1 MRKDADVLDALL
13 SQYRSDPTARAALS
27 KRVEDQRRHAA
38 ASARAAREAPR
49 HENRTSLRARLQL
62 EHGAAP
68 APAPSRP
75 TARPRRRL
83 ASVVAE
89 EEPPEAS
96 SAPASTAATPRWRP
110 SPSPRRRP
118 IVADVLPPPPGGSAW
133 AEEVIARARG
143 HLGRDPDAQLN
154 ALVRARRKD
163 LELAGPFHFNS
174 DAGLSARLAAA
185 AEAASEPREL
195 ASPRRTIE
203 PSPRGRWIGGEF
215 ALSARP
221 QHTTADAALRCRPGP
236 FIDAPQRTRE
246 ATEVR
251 ARDLLKEMSPVPR
264 RTSSRRPP
272 HAPRAADLADAAARA
287 RERGVGAGIDDVEM
301 MAARMMLSVGRQ
313 R

>member
-27 KRVEDQRRHAA
+27 KRGGPAA
-38 ASARAAREAPR
+38 PRGGVGARGAGGAR
-49 HENRTSLRARLQL
+49 HENRNSLLARLQL

-75 TARPRRRL
+75 TKRPRRRL

-203 PSPRGRWIGGEF
+203 PSPRGRWIGGDF
-215 ALSARP
+215 APGASAAPPRAPRCAPAPGRSSTRRSAR
-221 QHTTADAALRCRPGP
+221 AGDRGA
-236 FIDAPQRTRE
+236 
-246 ATEVR
+246 R
-251 ARDLLKEMSPVPR
+251 AR
-264 RTSSRRPP
+264 PP
-272 HAPRAADLADAAARA
+272 QGDEPGAAPNVVATTAARA
-287 RERGVGAGIDDVEM
+287 ARRRPRRRGGARVRAWRRRRHRRRRDDGGADDAVG
-301 MAARMMLSVGRQ
+301 GR
-313 R
+313 RR